1 MMIKGLRNYMNR
13 TFFSISA
20 LGLLALALS
29 GCSESA
35 PPAKKAEVAKKPIE
49 PVSGQSGLFQMF
61 QIARPWA
68 PDAMILKLEN
78 GDIPEAK
85 AQPGKY
91 GLWRATFVSPSKK
104 IKRDY
109 SFAVADS
116 DGGVIKGPRAGGEAP
131 YTASPLVHPI
141 PIQDVH
147 VDTTAALETAM
158 KEIAKDKAMTK
169 ALADNKDV
177 PVQYILDWTGTNPKP
192 YWRVVFGPS
201 VSQSLFSVLIDAGTG
216 EFVKKMR

>member
-1 MMIKGLRNYMNR
+1 MNH
-13 TFFSISA
+13 TFLSISFLGVLT
-20 LGLLALALS
+20 LGLT

-35 PPAKKAEVAKKPIE
+35 PPAKKAEAVKKPIE

-61 QIARPWA
+61 QVARPCA
-68 PDAMILKLEN
+68 PDAMILTLEN

-91 GLWRATFVSPSKK
+91 GVWRATFVSPSKK
-104 IKRDY
+104 VKRDY
-109 SFAVADS
+109 VFAVSDS
-116 DGGVIKGPRAGGEAP
+116 DGGVIKGARAGSESA
-131 YTASPLVHPI
+131 YAANARIHPI

-192 YWRVVFGPS
+192 YWRVVFGAS